1 MDLVT
6 KTIRDSTGLTLIEFC
21 ENYLDSDSR
30 SFSARLRKNRL
41 YPNEAVLICLLSGK
55 KPIEIFERSTLET
68 FFIKGKSNQVNLR
81 IQELID
87 NGSAIEIL
95 APDIGEKPA
104 PVKKKLKLKSREK
117 KYSDASVKYQ
127 KEIDTPI
134 QKLNKPDFKEDMD
147 TDFVDMKVFQ

>member
-1 MDLVT
+1 M
-6 KTIRDSTGLTLIEFC
+6 
-21 ENYLDSDSR
+21 
-30 SFSARLRKNRL
+30 
-41 YPNEAVLICLLSGK
+41 ICLLSGK

-87 NGSAIEIL
+87 NGSGIEIL